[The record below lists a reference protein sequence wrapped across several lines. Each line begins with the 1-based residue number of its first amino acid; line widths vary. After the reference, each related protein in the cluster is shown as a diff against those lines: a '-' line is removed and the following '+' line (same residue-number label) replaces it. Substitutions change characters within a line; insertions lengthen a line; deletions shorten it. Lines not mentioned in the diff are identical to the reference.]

1 MQKVY
6 LDNAATTKV
15 LPEVVEAMLPYFT
28 EYYGNPSSVHA
39 HAREAHKGLDEA
51 RRTIAECLHCLPEE
65 ICFTGGG
72 SEGDNMLLRGIA
84 HAYRKKGNHIITTAV
99 EHHAVLHTLE
109 AMADSKTI
117 ELTVLPVDEDGLV
130 TAEQVKA
137 ALRPDTILVSVMF
150 ANNEV
155 GTIFPIADIGAVC
168 RETGVLFHTDAVQ
181 AVGHVP
187 VDVQAMHIDLL
198 TLTAHKFHGPKGV
211 GAVYV
216 KKGVRVPALI
226 TGGGQENRKRAGT
239 ENVAGIVGMATAL
252 RLQCQNMEANTEKML
267 YLRNKLMQGIE
278 ERIEDVKL
286 NGHRT
291 KRLPNNVNYSLR
303 YIEGES
309 ILLMLDLNGISAS
322 SGSACTSGSLDPSHV
337 LLAMGLT
344 HEVAHGSL
352 RLTLSE
358 FTTEEEIDYVLDVL
372 PRVIKRL
379 RDMSPLYH
387 KGGNA

>member
-168 RETGVLFHTDAVQ
+168 REAGVLFHTDAVQ

-278 ERIEDVKL
+278 ERIEEVKL